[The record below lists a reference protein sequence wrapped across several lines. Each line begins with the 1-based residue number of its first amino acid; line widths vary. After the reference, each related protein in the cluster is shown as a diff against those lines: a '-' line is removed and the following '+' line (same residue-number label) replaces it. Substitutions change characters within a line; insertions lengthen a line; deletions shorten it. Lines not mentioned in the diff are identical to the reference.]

1 MKFSRDL
8 LLHGRLYTGWFN
20 FTLIGAWAAPGQTM
34 RTSFFVI
41 PKMYHKSSNIQRN
54 SALSFIHN
62 FGSLSC
68 FWQLRPMMPT
78 TTRTSTVP
86 LDPAEISPP
95 RSSCVFMMLHGH
107 RLGRYRVQFL
117 GRQWVVVCKPCRV
130 KHLNFILK
138 ITHSVANFTC
148 VRKKN
153 QSAEVGRG
161 ALARSVVRSNRPLVT
176 KLLLTYQ
183 LSVSSSTR

>member
-1 MKFSRDL
+1 MPTHSRGCL
-8 LLHGRLYTGWFN
+8 LLLVKNRFSAANLPYLDRSGWNLAEICCCTIGYTLVGLISPWSVHGRLQAKRWG
-20 FTLIGAWAAPGQTM
+20 L
-34 RTSFFVI
+34 RFFVI

-68 FWQLRPMMPT
+68 FWQLRPMIPT

-107 RLGRYRVQFL
+107 RGD
-117 GRQWVVVCKPCRV
+117 
-130 KHLNFILK
+130 I
-138 ITHSVANFTC
+138 
-148 VRKKN
+148 
-153 QSAEVGRG
+153 E
-161 ALARSVVRSNRPLVT
+161 
-176 KLLLTYQ
+176 
-183 LSVSSSTR
+183 SSFSEGSGWWYV